1 MEHLPVDLFFIHHTS
16 EQSCT
21 DPAHCIKIV
30 QGIQNYHIEHN
41 GWWDIGYS
49 FLVGEDGNVYEG
61 RGWKRV
67 GAHTYGFNS
76 RSLALSFIG
85 NFENRV
91 PNEKALNAAKALL
104 ECGIQKGYLNPS
116 YRLYGHRDALP
127 NECPGTSLYNLINTW
142 PHYSTIPLQKSSDLL
157 CINRGGTC
165 QDDSIS
171 CPGGYVSNHC
181 SGAANRRCCLPSTS
195 NTGSCN
201 NVKIISRDSWG
212 ARDPKTISQEHLPV
226 DLFFIHHTEGPSCT
240 DTATCINWSDIGYSF
255 LVGEDGNVYEGRGW
269 HRVGAHTQG
278 YNSRSLAVSVMGN
291 YMNHLPNEK
300 ALAAVKALIQC
311 GVDNG
316 YISHHYRL
324 YGHRDAGSTNC
335 PGTTLYNL
343 IRTWPHY

>member
-1 MEHLPVDLFFIHHTS
+1 MVSLNILLFCFVV
-16 EQSCT
+16 
-21 DPAHCIKIV
+21 K
-30 QGIQNYHIEHN
+30 
-41 GWWDIGYS
+41 
-49 FLVGEDGNVYEG
+49 
-61 RGWKRV
+61 
-67 GAHTYGFNS
+67 
-76 RSLALSFIG
+76 
-85 NFENRV
+85 
-91 PNEKALNAAKALL
+91 
-104 ECGIQKGYLNPS
+104 
-116 YRLYGHRDALP
+116 
-127 NECPGTSLYNLINTW
+127 
-142 PHYSTIPLQKSSDLL
+142 STLGSDLL

-195 NTGSCN
+195 SGHCQDDSMTCHVGIYVSGLCSGASNRRCCTQVKDTGSCN

-240 DTATCINWSDIGYSF
+240 DTATCISIMKGIQNFHMDDRDWSDIGYSF

-343 IRTWPHY
+343 IRTWPHYSTISLH